1 MKNNRYPI
9 SIRHALMLLVLLLGF
24 PYFGYAYDYLY
35 GSIRKGEIVYDIYT
49 SQGGYAKCRRCDG
62 AATGNLVI
70 QSSVYFQLAVS
81 GYYPVTSIGN
91 SAFSGCSGLTSL
103 TIPSRFIDSSIQ
115 QCSKLESLTVY
126 GDMISSNCSQL
137 IKNNPSLAS
146 VTIEDATSIGNSAF
160 SGCSGLTSINIPD
173 GVTSIGNLAFYNCI

>member
-91 SAFSGCSGLTSL
+91 SAFSGCSGLTSIE
-103 TIPSRFIDSSIQ
+103 IP
-115 QCSKLESLTVY
+115 ESV
-126 GDMISSNCSQL
+126 
-137 IKNNPSLAS
+137 
-146 VTIEDATSIGNSAF
+146 TSIGNSAF
-160 SGCSGLTSINIPD
+160 AGCSGLTSIEIPNS
-173 GVTSIGNLAFYNCI
+173 VTSIGWDAFKGCI